1 MSNTTTSLSTEAP
14 TSTPDVK
21 TFQGLI
27 LALQN
32 YWASKGCVILQPLD
46 MEVGAGTF
54 HPATF
59 LRAIGPETWNAA
71 YVQPSRRP
79 TDGRYGEN
87 PNRLQHYYQFQVVMK
102 PSPLNIQELY
112 LESLKAMGVD
122 TLVHDVRFVED
133 NWESP
138 TLGAWGLGWEV
149 WLNGMEVTQF
159 TYFQQVGG
167 LECYPVTGEIT
178 YGLERIAMY
187 LQGVDSVY
195 DLVWTHGPDGDVTYG
210 DVFHQNEVE
219 MSTYNFEH
227 ANTDILFT
235 NFDNYEAESQK
246 MIDAGLPLP
255 AYELVLKASHTFNL
269 LDARHAISVTERQ
282 RFILRVRGLAR
293 AVAQA
298 YFDSRKD
305 RGFPLAP
312 EALRLEV
319 LANLAES
326 AGSSDNAKA
335 GDKK

>member
-1 MSNTTTSLSTEAP
+1 MTQSDRSSTEQEHGNP
-14 TSTPDVK
+14 GR

-27 LALQN
+27 FALQD
-32 YWASKGCVILQPLD
+32 YWARQGCVILQPYD
-46 MEVGAGTF
+46 MEMGAGTF
-54 HPATF
+54 HTATF
-59 LRAIGPETWNAA
+59 LRSIGPEPWNAA

-112 LESLKAMGVD
+112 LGSLEMLGLDPRVQ
-122 TLVHDVRFVED
+122 DVRFVED

-167 LECYPVTGEIT
+167 LDCRPVTGEIT

-187 LQGVDSVY
+187 LQGVESVF
-195 DLVWTHGPDGDVTYG
+195 DLVWTHGPQGPVTYG

-219 MSTYNFEH
+219 QSAYNFEH
-227 ANTDILFT
+227 ADREFLFSL
-235 NFDNYEAESQK
+235 FDQCEKDSNR
-246 MIDAGLPLP
+246 MIELGLPLP
-255 AYELVLKASHTFNL
+255 AYEQVLKASHAFNL
-269 LDARHAISVTERQ
+269 LDARQAISVTERQ
-282 RFILRVRGLAR
+282 RFILRVRALAR

-298 YFDSRKD
+298 YYDARE
-305 RGFPLAP
+305 RLGFPMCSNTG
-312 EALRLEV
+312 EAG
-319 LANLAES
+319 A
-326 AGSSDNAKA
+326 
-335 GDKK
+335 